1 MTSRSRWCG
10 STGAT
15 ELQMTFR
22 LRLRCRHRQHGTR
35 LDHVGTSRRSHRERA
50 ARLPFKAV
58 YLFRPSVIQP
68 MHGARSK
75 TRVYAVTYML
85 AGWMLP
91 PLRALFP
98 RRILTTESVGQAML
112 AVARRGAAGRA
123 GTWRY
128 LRRRARRR
136 LGRQRQAGR
145 SLSQTILMMRHCPAS
160 RTSVKK
166 LTPRPRRLSCGDCQ
180 VNS

>member
-1 MTSRSRWCG
+1 VPDLMDYRNVE
-10 STGAT
+10 A
-15 ELQMTFR
+15 ELRGFDACFFCLGVSSAGMEEARYTRLTYDLTLAAAEVLARQNPQMTFVYVS
-22 LRLRCRHRQHGTR
+22 G
-35 LDHVGTSRRSHRERA
+35 VGTDSTERGSSMWA
-50 ARLPFKAV
+50 RVKGRTENALRRLPFKAV

-112 AVARRGAAGRA
+112 AVARRGAPQAVLEPGDIYDA
-123 GTWRY
+123 
-128 LRRRARRR
+128 AR
-136 LGRQRQAGR
+136 GA
-145 SLSQTILMMRHCPAS
+145 
-160 RTSVKK
+160 
-166 LTPRPRRLSCGDCQ
+166 
-180 VNS
+180 